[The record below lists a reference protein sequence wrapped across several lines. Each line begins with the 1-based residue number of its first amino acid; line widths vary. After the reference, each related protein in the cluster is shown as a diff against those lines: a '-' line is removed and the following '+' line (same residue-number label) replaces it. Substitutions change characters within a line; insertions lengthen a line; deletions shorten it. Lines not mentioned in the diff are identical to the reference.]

1 MAEKQSSGN
10 ALSEAAAAYMEAHS
24 EEKFSLEQMAKAL
37 FVNGSYLLRT
47 FKRTTG
53 MTPLVY
59 HHMIRVRR
67 AKELLSGTDQTIS
80 EIGKAVGYV
89 SASHFAH
96 IFQKTT
102 GCSPTEYRHLHQK
115 CDQERTD
122 P

>member
-1 MAEKQSSGN
+1 
-10 ALSEAAAAYMEAHS
+10 MEAHS

-59 HHMIRVRR
+59 HHMIHIRK

-89 SASHFAH
+89 SPSHFAH

-102 GCSPTEYRHLHQK
+102 GCSPTEYRHLHQE
-115 CDQERTD
+115 CDEERTD